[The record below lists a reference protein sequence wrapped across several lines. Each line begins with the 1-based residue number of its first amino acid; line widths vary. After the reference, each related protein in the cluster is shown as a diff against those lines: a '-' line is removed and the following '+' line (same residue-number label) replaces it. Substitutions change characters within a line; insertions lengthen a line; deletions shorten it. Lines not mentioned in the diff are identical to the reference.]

1 MYCQS
6 ATHTLQ
12 TLVVPRHLSVPD
24 KLHLRL
30 MWDRLEVGMQ
40 DTLLLPARLVVP
52 MTIVDRFWVEVVRQ
66 FELLLRRELCVLE
79 QQDRV
84 LLVSAVIW

>member
-1 MYCQS
+1 
-6 ATHTLQ
+6 
-12 TLVVPRHLSVPD
+12 
-24 KLHLRL
+24 

-66 FELLLRRELCVLE
+66 FELLLRRELCILE

-84 LLVSAVIW
+84 LLVSAVIVW